1 MSVSILIDNILKYYQ
16 NLENESTGEIKYYCH
31 TEFDSNVT
39 EFEGLSNSNKIILK
53 TKLSVN
59 FISGLMKIFQA
70 IYDDNYYFFEDEN
83 ILYEIY
89 DDLEMTCDY
98 NVINELMSY
107 NNVDAWIELLQLYF
121 QNSIDEETN
130 HVFALEIYDEIPK
143 FTNSYYKSKKKQKI
157 FTIQKI
163 KNNKK

>member
-70 IYDDNYYFFEDEN
+70 IDSFSIFLTSFMALQSLSSEN
-83 ILYEIY
+83 
-89 DDLEMTCDY
+89 
-98 NVINELMSY
+98 
-107 NNVDAWIELLQLYF
+107 
-121 QNSIDEETN
+121 NSG
-130 HVFALEIYDEIPK
+130 
-143 FTNSYYKSKKKQKI
+143 
-157 FTIQKI
+157 
-163 KNNKK
+163 